1 MRSPTISGTSSA
13 RSGRQSRSK
22 DWSLT
27 SLKDSHGQLT
37 EGPCPNDGSIAV
49 LAAAASKAGP
59 GAILP
64 RAPSKSSA
72 GPARVEAQGAAAKGR
87 NLNEAARYGE
97 VFEEMKHLILLR

>member
-1 MRSPTISGTSSA
+1 MNLFEPVCRKFRIPIKNNVG
-13 RSGRQSRSK
+13 
-22 DWSLT
+22 W
-27 SLKDSHGQLT
+27 
-37 EGPCPNDGSIAV
+37 NDINAEASV